1 MAATF
6 CAQSLGALP
15 SAGIASSSE
24 AGMQRQLAGSRCTFQ
39 GRSTDFFGASV
50 AAPCRSE
57 GVSRRGSLQISNA
70 LTREKK
76 EATVEKVKEQLEKS
90 TFVAGIAYK
99 GFTVKQMEELRRK
112 MPPSATLLVAKNKLV
127 GKAIDDGNVK
137 YESLKPLLK
146 GMNVWMFVEGD
157 EFGSAIKPFRDMQKE
172 YKLEQDFVGGCL
184 DGSFVAPADFSSV
197 EKMPTKLELITKIAM
212 LIKAVPTKVARSVNA
227 VPQKLAFST
236 KLVAEKMEEEQGGA
250 SASS

>member
-1 MAATF
+1 M
-6 CAQSLGALP
+6 
-15 SAGIASSSE
+15 
-24 AGMQRQLAGSRCTFQ
+24 
-39 GRSTDFFGASV
+39 
-50 AAPCRSE
+50 
-57 GVSRRGSLQISNA
+57 QISNA

-99 GFTVKQMEELRRK
+99 GLSVKQMEELRRK

-250 SASS
+250 APSS